1 MRQRPEEAH
10 IMHNMAQGVA
20 AHTSHRS
27 PRVHVETRDEP
38 TARPRGPGP
47 RSLRRCAP
55 ASKAT
60 LGHSLS
66 LARTSSPVQATA
78 RRLGRVGRARLLAR
92 HRANRAHVVRAE
104 RERRDG
110 PHIYYYILAECP
122 AGRGREIV
130 RPARSRCKH
139 RLPRLVP
146 RLRHRVVLCAAARAP
161 RESCPRA
168 NARCLAFFLSV
179 CVFSF

>member
-1 MRQRPEEAH
+1 MYNIHLGGARSGGTHLAP
-10 IMHNMAQGVA
+10 V
-20 AHTSHRS
+20 TSRA
-27 PRVHVETRDEP
+27 RRD
-38 TARPRGPGP
+38 ARRADGAGRRGPGP
-47 RSLRRCAP
+47 RSLRRCAS